1 MTLFSHGTRKTQRSR
16 KPKKSIFSSLKGLL
30 RKTNPS
36 ASSGEAEVSLR
47 HKLGVMFARSMIVLV
62 LGVSWWVLA
71 PWLFLVLLPSFQLY
85 KQWIINY
92 HTNIF
97 DVYQLWQ
104 VLPEVLLF
112 MFAPL
117 WTGGILELLLHD
129 VPLEKIF

>member
-1 MTLFSHGTRKTQRSR
+1 MTLFTHGTRKAQRSR
-16 KPKKSIFSSLKGLL
+16 KPKRSILSSLKGLL
-30 RKTNPS
+30 RRSNPS
-36 ASSGEAEVSLR
+36 ASSGDGQVSLG

-62 LGVSWWVLA
+62 LGVSWWVAA

-85 KQWIINY
+85 NQWIINY

-112 MFAPL
+112 TLAPL

-129 VPLEKIF
+129 APLEKIF